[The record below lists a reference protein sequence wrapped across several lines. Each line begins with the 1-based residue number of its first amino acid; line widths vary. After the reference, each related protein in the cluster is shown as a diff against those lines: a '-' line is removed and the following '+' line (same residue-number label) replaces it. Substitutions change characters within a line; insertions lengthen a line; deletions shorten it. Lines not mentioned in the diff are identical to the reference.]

1 MNEIWQ
7 WSAVATAE
15 RIRKGEVSCLEV
27 VDSHLQR
34 LDAIDPHINA
44 VPVRLHEQARARAR
58 ELDAQR
64 RSGAELPPLFG
75 VPVTVKIN
83 VDLAGQA
90 NSDGV
95 VALAGNIASA
105 DAPVVANLKHDGA
118 VIIGQT
124 NTPEFSI
131 RWCTSNALH
140 GVSLNPWDAGLTPG
154 GSSGAAAAA
163 VAAGIGCI
171 AHGNDMGGSLR
182 YPAYCCGVATI
193 RPSFGRIANGNPSA
207 NSGRMPVSQMFSVQ
221 GPIARSV
228 ADVRLA
234 LASMARYS
242 SFDADWSP
250 ARDSGR
256 GKQAPFRIAFQ
267 LDPFGDGVSPAV
279 QAAMA
284 RARETLQAAGHT
296 LEEVELPHARRLAEL
311 WGRLNMV
318 EVESLQREDLAK
330 YASPETV
337 RVVDAYSAHFGVPD
351 LKGLMA
357 ELTERNLIRRAWS
370 ELLERYDL
378 VLMPVSAREAFANDE
393 DFIHP
398 ERIPELLRAQRFLC
412 MINAL
417 GLPSAAVPTG
427 LADGVPV
434 GVQLVGA
441 PLDDELCLQA
451 AEAIEAHC
459 GTLTDTLWK
468 AGALPLRR

>member
-1 MNEIWQ
+1 
-7 WSAVATAE
+7 
-15 RIRKGEVSCLEV
+15 
-27 VDSHLQR
+27 
-34 LDAIDPHINA
+34 
-44 VPVRLHEQARARAR
+44 
-58 ELDAQR
+58 
-64 RSGAELPPLFG
+64 
-75 VPVTVKIN
+75 
-83 VDLAGQA
+83 
-90 NSDGV
+90 
-95 VALAGNIASA
+95 
-105 DAPVVANLKHDGA
+105 
-118 VIIGQT
+118 
-124 NTPEFSI
+124 
-131 RWCTSNALH
+131 
-140 GVSLNPWDAGLTPG
+140 
-154 GSSGAAAAA
+154 
-163 VAAGIGCI
+163 
-171 AHGNDMGGSLR
+171 
-182 YPAYCCGVATI
+182 
-193 RPSFGRIANGNPSA
+193 
-207 NSGRMPVSQMFSVQ
+207 
-221 GPIARSV
+221 
-228 ADVRLA
+228 
-234 LASMARYS
+234 
-242 SFDADWSP
+242 
-250 ARDSGR
+250 
-256 GKQAPFRIAFQ
+256 
-267 LDPFGDGVSPAV
+267 
-279 QAAMA
+279 MA
-284 RARETLQAAGHT
+284 RAREALQAAGHT